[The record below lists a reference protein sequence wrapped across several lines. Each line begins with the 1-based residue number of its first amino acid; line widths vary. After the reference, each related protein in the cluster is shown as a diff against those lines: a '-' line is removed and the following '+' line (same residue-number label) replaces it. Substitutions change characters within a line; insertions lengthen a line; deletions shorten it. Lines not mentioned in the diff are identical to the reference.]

1 MPYDIMTMD
10 CQFGFRR
17 GRSTVDAIMFVMRKQ
32 SSSARDDLRPP
43 TKCTNPLE
51 TTSTTTTTIT
61 PRRSSRTR
69 PNKTTKMFEWTSSTN
84 YAKTKTRNFP
94 LRWLADSSY
103 CGKRYEVSAIIHHE
117 NFTYFVNDIALVRT
131 REPVGL
137 GPTVATVSVNNL
149 GTENLYLTS
158 KVKLIGWG
166 SAGSSN
172 SKVLQEVSIQLI
184 GWDLCANIYS
194 KKGITTTNM
203 ICGERPTG
211 EGMCAFHLGGPLV
224 LGDILVAI
232 ASSFSCQDKKIQDL
246 YTMVSRYT
254 EWIQQ
259 EFQAMLEAHIH
270 EQDSAIRDSA
280 AVALLLATRVCGPNA
295 PSAAMHAHF
304 LLTVASAATAR
315 ATQLVR

>member
-1 MPYDIMTMD
+1 MNSHAQED
-10 CQFGFRR
+10 CMSQEL
-17 GRSTVDAIMFVMRKQ
+17 Q
-32 SSSARDDLRPP
+32 LPP
-43 TKCTNPLE
+43 PESRTLVGN
-51 TTSTTTTTIT
+51 TTTIKKYPFAVQVGKDMLENAPFKGGGLYVDPADFYIHVGT
-61 PRRSSRTR
+61 TR
-69 PNKTTKMFEWTSSTN
+69 DHE
-84 YAKTKTRNFP
+84 AG
-94 LRWLADSSY
+94 
-103 CGKRYEVSAIIHHE
+103 GKRYEVSAIIHHE

-246 YTMVSRYT
+246 YTMF
-254 EWIQQ
+254 I
-259 EFQAMLEAHIH
+259 
-270 EQDSAIRDSA
+270 
-280 AVALLLATRVCGPNA
+280 
-295 PSAAMHAHF
+295 
-304 LLTVASAATAR
+304 
-315 ATQLVR
+315 